1 MSARPAAMLERAAKG
16 TAAFEAAVHRL
27 TDPAFTKPS
36 YLPDWSRAHVVA
48 HVARNA
54 DALVNLLTWARTGVE
69 TPMYASGDQRAREIE
84 EGARRPAEELRAELL
99 EADSRLAEELAAL
112 PDECWAATV
121 RTARGREVAASQVPW
136 MRAREVWIHAV
147 DLDIDTSF
155 DDVPHDMCAALVD
168 DVAASFRARP
178 DCPSV
183 RLRSEDGAHSWLLD
197 DSAGVEPVVVSG
209 DLPSLAAYATGR
221 PVPGHLYPTGG
232 GSLPKLPAWL

>member
-1 MSARPAAMLERAAKG
+1 MSACPAATLEWVAKG

-27 TDPAFTKPS
+27 TDPGFTRPS
-36 YLPDWSRAHVVA
+36 YLPGWSRAHVVA

-54 DALVNLLTWARTGVE
+54 DALVNVLTWARTGVE

-84 EGARRPAEELRAELL
+84 EGARRPAEELRADLL

-112 PDECWAATV
+112 PDESWAATV
-121 RTARGREVAASQVPW
+121 RTARGREVPASQVPW

-168 DVAASFRARP
+168 DVAASFRGRP
-178 DCPSV
+178 DCSSV
-183 RLRSEDGAHSWLLD
+183 RLRSEDGGHTWLLG

-221 PVPGHLYPTGG
+221 PVPGPLYPTGG

>member
-27 TDPAFTKPS
+27 TDQGFTRPS
-36 YLPDWSRAHVVA
+36 YLPGWSRAHVVA

-84 EGARRPAEELRAELL
+84 EGARRPAEKLRADLL
-99 EADSRLAEELAAL
+99 EADSRLAAELAAL
-112 PDECWAATV
+112 SDESWSATV
-121 RTARGREVAASQVPW
+121 RTARGREVPASEVPW

-147 DLDIDTSF
+147 DLDIDTGF

-168 DVAASFRARP
+168 DVAASFRGRP

-183 RLRSEDGAHSWLLD
+183 RLRSEDGAHTWLLG

-209 DLPSLAAYATGR
+209 DLASLAAYTTGR
-221 PVPGHLYPTGG
+221 PVPGPLYPIGG
-232 GSLPKLPAWL
+232 ASLPTLPAWL